1 MAFGQI
7 DPARLEGEALRRWYL
22 RSPTEIEEERKSA
35 AAASY
40 DQFFSPRAP
49 VAKVGQRERLTLEPS
64 TDDLSGPRRR
74 GGFAGL
80 EPSSK
85 DVSWSDQAAAQHA
98 AANRSA
104 SGASSHETPESCA
117 TCHGRVPP
125 PRLPPLPLP
134 PPFGPF
140 PWPIGPF
147 PSFRDIPGAR
157 PERPDRDRKQCE
169 MQEQRDRQICNQQ
182 PTDEAKAVCNGTASE
197 RRVHCNSTG
206 EVGEPNLFTAR
217 RNDGRRWP

>member
-1 MAFGQI
+1 MAYGQI

-22 RSPTEIEEERKSA
+22 RSPAEIEDEQRSA
-35 AAASY
+35 AAESY

-49 VAKVGQRERLTLEPS
+49 VAKGSQRERLTLEPTS
-64 TDDLSGPRRR
+64 DFSGTRWR

-80 EPSSK
+80 EPWSK
-85 DVSWSDQAAAQHA
+85 AVSWSDQAAAQHPL
-98 AANRSA
+98 ANRSA

-147 PSFRDIPGAR
+147 PSFRDIPVAR

-169 MQEQRDRQICNQQ
+169 MQYQNDGRICAGQ
-182 PTDEAKAVCNGTASE
+182 PKPQDVAICRASASK
-197 RRVHCNSTG
+197 RLAHCNANDG
-206 EVGEPNLFTAR
+206 EVGTPALDTAKR
-217 RNDGRRWP
+217 LRGR